1 MKKSILIILSI
12 TILLLA
18 WQLLAMLVRLPDLVP
33 SVPRL
38 LSTLAA
44 LFASGSFYQ
53 SVMATVLRGTIGM
66 SYLVNG
72 GRRKSLSCSTMRVDV

>member
-44 LFASGSFYQ
+44 LSHPVHSINRLWRQCCAEPSGC
-53 SVMATVLRGTIGM
+53 
-66 SYLVNG
+66 
-72 GRRKSLSCSTMRVDV
+72 LSR

>member
-33 SVPRL
+33 SVPRRTFRIRFI
-38 LSTLAA
+38 LSI
-44 LFASGSFYQ
+44 GYGD
-53 SVMATVLRGTIGM
+53 SVARNHRDV
-66 SYLVNG
+66 YLVNG
-72 GRRKSLSCSTMRVDV
+72 GRRSLFPVLQMRVDV